1 MTVGVL
7 EFPGGRGLWGIRGN
21 GNTGKGTSVYSH
33 NCNKRVNTG
42 LLTSIY
48 WLLATVFSI
57 KLTVYNINNKTY
69 CVLRTKLEFHCAL
82 LSFNAV

>member
-7 EFPGGRGLWGIRGN
+7 ELPGGRGLWGIRGN
-21 GNTGKGTSVYSH
+21 SNTGKGTSVYSH
-33 NCNKRVNTG
+33 TCTHSVNTG

-48 WLLATVFSI
+48 WLLATGFSI

-69 CVLRTKLEFHCAL
+69 CVLRTKLEFHCAQ
-82 LSFNAV
+82 LSFTAI